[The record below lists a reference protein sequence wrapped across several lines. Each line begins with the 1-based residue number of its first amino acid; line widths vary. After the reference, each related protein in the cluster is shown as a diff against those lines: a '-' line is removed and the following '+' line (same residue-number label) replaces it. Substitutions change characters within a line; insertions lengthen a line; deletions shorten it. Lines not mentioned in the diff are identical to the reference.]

1 MQKHQ
6 AEFMKVVKEYNQQIN
21 MLLGMAQTANRRQ
34 LSRLTEILNRLKG
47 SLQKL
52 TMQQNEFKR
61 YIANPVKYKRT
72 VAALYFVAG
81 TDKAGNSKRR
91 VKKRES

>member
-1 MQKHQ
+1 MQKYQ

-34 LSRLTEILNRLKG
+34 TEILNRLKG

-61 YIANPVKYKRT
+61 YIANPVKYN
-72 VAALYFVAG
+72 ALLQPYISLLEQ
-81 TDKAGNSKRR
+81 TKQEIQKAGEKA
-91 VKKRES
+91 

>member
-6 AEFMKVVKEYNQQIN
+6 AEYNQQIN

-34 LSRLTEILNRLKG
+34 TEILNRLKG

-61 YIANPVKYKRT
+61 YIANPVKYN
-72 VAALYFVAG
+72 ALLQPYISLLEQ
-81 TDKAGNSKRR
+81 TKQEIQKAGEKA
-91 VKKRES
+91 

>member
-34 LSRLTEILNRLKG
+34 TEILNRLKG

-52 TMQQNEFKR
+52 TMQQSEFKR
-61 YIANPVKYKRT
+61 YIANPVKYN
-72 VAALYFVAG
+72 ALLQPYISLLEQ
-81 TDKAGNSKRR
+81 TKQEIQKAGE
-91 VKKRES
+91 KRES

>member
-34 LSRLTEILNRLKG
+34 TEILNRLKG

-61 YIANPVKYKRT
+61 YIANPVKYN
-72 VAALYFVAG
+72 ALLQPYISLLEQ
-81 TDKAGNSKRR
+81 TKQEIQKAGEKA
-91 VKKRES
+91 

>member
-34 LSRLTEILNRLKG
+34 SLLSPT
-47 SLQKL
+47 SKL
-52 TMQQNEFKR
+52 S
-61 YIANPVKYKRT
+61 IA
-72 VAALYFVAG
+72 
-81 TDKAGNSKRR
+81 
-91 VKKRES
+91 

>member
-6 AEFMKVVKEYNQQIN
+6 AEFIKVVKEYNQQIN

-61 YIANPVKYKRT
+61 YIANPVKYN
-72 VAALYFVAG
+72 ALLQPYISLLDQ
-81 TDKAGNSKRR
+81 TKQEIQKAG
-91 VKKRES
+91 EQA

>member
-61 YIANPVKYKRT
+61 YIANPVKYNALLQPYICCWNRQSRKFKRQ
-72 VAALYFVAG
+72 
-81 TDKAGNSKRR
+81 
-91 VKKRES
+91 VKKREP

>member
-34 LSRLTEILNRLKG
+34 TEILNRLKG

-61 YIANPVKYKRT
+61 YIANPVKYN
-72 VAALYFVAG
+72 ALLQPYISLLEQ
-81 TDKAGNSKRR
+81 TKQEIQKAGE
-91 VKKRES
+91 KRES

>member
-1 MQKHQ
+1 
-6 AEFMKVVKEYNQQIN
+6 MKVVKEYNQQIN

-34 LSRLTEILNRLKG
+34 TEILNRLKG

-61 YIANPVKYKRT
+61 YIANPVKYN
-72 VAALYFVAG
+72 ALLQPYISLLEQ
-81 TDKAGNSKRR
+81 TKQEIQKAGEKA
-91 VKKRES
+91 

>member
-21 MLLGMAQTANRRQ
+21 MLLDMAQTANRQQ
-34 LSRLTEILNRLKG
+34 LSRLTEILNRLKS

-61 YIANPVKYKRT
+61 YIANSAKYN
-72 VAALYFVAG
+72 ALLQPYISLLEQ
-81 TDKAGNSKRR
+81 TKQEIQKAGEK
-91 VKKRES
+91 V

>member
-21 MLLGMAQTANRRQ
+21 MLLGMAQ
-34 LSRLTEILNRLKG
+34 TEILNRLKG

-61 YIANPVKYKRT
+61 YIANPVKYN
-72 VAALYFVAG
+72 ALLQPYISLLEQ
-81 TDKAGNSKRR
+81 TKQEIQKAGEKA
-91 VKKRES
+91 